1 MTRAITP
8 VSTDRELTFEE
19 YLATPETKSR
29 QEVINGVI
37 VMSPSPNFRHQL
49 ILGNLY
55 RSIFYHLLL
64 IDLGTV
70 VIAPADLLIRK
81 IPKLQVRQPDLMIVP
96 HSRIGREELKDVNV
110 LEVVPDLAV
119 EILSQSDTLKR
130 MAEKLADYAS
140 IRVSEVWLIDPDTES
155 FEVHSLADDQYT
167 LTGRFTNDDEVQS
180 GILPGFGLPVRSI
193 FV

>member
-8 VSTDRELTFEE
+8 VSSDRELTFEE
-19 YLATPETKSR
+19 YLATPETKAR
-29 QEVINGVI
+29 QEVIDGVI

-96 HSRIGREELKDVNV
+96 HSRISREELKDVNV

-140 IRVSEVWLIDPDTES
+140 IQVPELWLIDPES
-155 FEVHSLADDQYT
+155 ESVEVYSFADDQYN
-167 LTGRFTNDDEVQS
+167 LTGRFAKDDDVRS
-180 GILPGFGLPVRSI
+180 GVLPGLVLPVRLI
-193 FV
+193 LG